1 MGRVAEMKAAVSIFR
16 LLRHIADNKSF
27 ELKDQ
32 SEDAWLQ
39 R

>member
-1 MGRVAEMKAAVSIFR
+1 MGPDAEMKAAVSICR
-16 LLRHIADNKSF
+16 LLRDIAGNKSF

-32 SEDAWLQ
+32 SEEAWLQ